1 MRAKDCPQWNSCSA
15 AYCPLDRAG
24 AHLKGDPVC
33 YHLRE
38 FYKANAKA
46 NFDHAGLGHIYQGL
60 EILAPKVIAGS
71 RLIRKEIEKS
81 SKTNSRLAR
90 TGRKKTEVF
99 ETKSGVSGVFG
110 AVTMQGIGKGIAEG
124 QHTPIHP
131 LPAAQNGTDEPRLSG
146 DRNQCPSC
154 LAYFNSNTAFD
165 KHRTGKFDGSRRCL
179 STDEMLSQGFGKTS
193 DGFWLAPLKPEDRER
208 LTRVRARSTNTG
220 ERCLSLSQE
229 GQI

>member
-1 MRAKDCPQWNSCSA
+1 MRAKDCPQWDTCSA

-24 AHLKGDPVC
+24 SHIKGDPVC
-33 YHLRE
+33 YYLRE
-38 FYKANAKA
+38 FYKKDAKA
-46 NFDHAGLGHIYQGL
+46 NFENAEVAHIYQEL

-81 SKTNSRLAR
+81 SMTNSRLAR

-99 ETKSGVSGVFG
+99 ETNSGASG
-110 AVTMQGIGKGIAEG
+110 AYESVTMRGIGKGIADG
-124 QHTPIHP
+124 PYTPIHP
-131 LPAAQNGTDEPRLSG
+131 LPAAQNGICGPRLSG

-154 LAYFNSNTAFD
+154 LAYFNSSTAFD

-179 STDEMLSQGFGKTS
+179 SPDEMLAQHFGKTS

-208 LTRVRARSTNTG
+208 LTRVRARSTYK
-220 ERCLSLSQE
+220 EDRCLSLSQE

>member
-1 MRAKDCPQWNSCSA
+1 MRAKDCPQRDFCSA

-24 AHLKGDPVC
+24 AHIKGDPVC
-33 YHLRE
+33 YYLRE
-38 FYKANAKA
+38 FYKKDAKA
-46 NFDHAGLGHIYQGL
+46 NFENGGVDNIYQEL
-60 EILAPKVIAGS
+60 ETLAPKVIAGS

-90 TGRKKTEVF
+90 TGPKKTEVI
-99 ETKSGVSGVFG
+99 EKNSGASGVFG

-131 LPAAQNGTDEPRLSG
+131 LPAAQNGIDEPRFSG

-165 KHRTGKFDGSRRCL
+165 KHRTGKFGASRRCL

-220 ERCLSLSQE
+220 ERCLSLS
-229 GQI
+229 